1 MPLASND
8 AAPSQMHPASFR
20 SQSEDTQAIVLAK
33 KPSVFPVRRSMQ
45 MHWKRRVLERTAM
58 SFDPDKP
65 FHDGYAPT
73 IDKAIASSVIAHY
86 VGGNCRRLRGTFK
99 RRNRTSTPPGITNG
113 AAQGCPLK
121 TCQALPTETID
132 RSRSN

>member
-45 MHWKRRVLERTAM
+45 MHWKRRVLERTANVVRPGQTF
-58 SFDPDKP
+58 SRWLRPD
-65 FHDGYAPT
+65 
-73 IDKAIASSVIAHY
+73 
-86 VGGNCRRLRGTFK
+86 
-99 RRNRTSTPPGITNG
+99 
-113 AAQGCPLK
+113 
-121 TCQALPTETID
+121 D
-132 RSRSN
+132 R